1 MHIKNFKSG
10 KKHDV
15 TTLTFTDIF
24 HVNVIGDRSPA
35 HLPSLVQKDNT
46 FQVMRNNVKYPR
58 TDETFGGWFGP
69 YVILSQESGLFNA
82 WWRGGTLV

>member
-69 YVILSQESGLFNA
+69 YVYAVVRCIAGKKM
-82 WWRGGTLV
+82 